1 MREGGAAEVMFAG
14 RKEGE
19 APGRT
24 RGRQGGEGSGFST
37 PHGCMDRM
45 DRCCRQKAKPLM
57 NVAAASGDLPGEPS
71 GLAGLSLTSTGE
83 APVGSG
89 VGGAST

>member
-1 MREGGAAEVMFAG
+1 MMFARGGKKARPQEGPEAG
-14 RKEGE
+14 RE
-19 APGRT
+19 ARAL
-24 RGRQGGEGSGFST
+24 GS
-37 PHGCMDRM
+37 PPRMDRM

-83 APVGSG
+83 ASVGSG

>member
-1 MREGGAAEVMFAG
+1 MMFARGGKKARPQEGPEAG
-14 RKEGE
+14 RE
-19 APGRT
+19 ARAL
-24 RGRQGGEGSGFST
+24 GS
-37 PHGCMDRM
+37 PPRM
-45 DRCCRQKAKPLM
+45 HRCCRQKAKPLM